1 MISTQ
6 SGSLRLFRCAG
17 IQVYLHW
24 SWFVIALIELTTR
37 AGVYESPWWNV
48 AEYLGL
54 FVIVLLHEF
63 GHSLACRQTGG
74 VAEEIILWP
83 FGGIAFVNA
92 PQRPG
97 AQLWSI
103 AAGPLVNVVLAP
115 VLLGATWLSFSL
127 GLDQTLPDLVRLLE
141 MLLLINLYL
150 MAFNLLPIYPLDGGQ
165 ILRSL
170 LWFMIGRARSLWVA
184 AVVGLFGL
192 VAFVGYAIWRQS
204 IWLGL
209 MALWSIAAGPLVN
222 VVLAPVLLGAT
233 WLSFSLGLDQTL
245 PDLVRLL
252 EMLLLINLYLMAFNL
267 LPIYPLDGGQI
278 LRSLLWFMIGR
289 ARSLWVAAVVGL
301 FGLVAFVGYAIWRQS
316 IWLGLMALFLGQQAW
331 NGLQQARALRALE
344 RLPRHRGFAC
354 PSCQQ
359 APPGGPMWL
368 CRACGN
374 RFDPFSTRAVCPHC
388 QTPQAT
394 TTCAHCG
401 EAHPIERWSSVP
413 RWNER
418 GGPGPVIDV

>member
-6 SGSLRLFRCAG
+6 SGSLRLFRFAG

-24 SWFVIALIELTTR
+24 TWFVVALIELTTR
-37 AGVYESPWWNV
+37 AGAYDSPWWNI

-74 VAEEIILWP
+74 AAEEIILWP

-97 AQLWSI
+97 AQLWSV

-127 GLDQTLPDLVRLLE
+127 GLNQTLPDFVRLLE
-141 MLLLINLYL
+141 ILLLINLYL

-170 LWFMIGRARSLWVA
+170 LWFGIGRARSLWVA
-184 AVVGLFGL
+184 AVIGMIGL

-204 IWLGL
+204 LWLG
-209 MALWSIAAGPLVN
+209 
-222 VVLAPVLLGAT
+222 
-233 WLSFSLGLDQTL
+233 F
-245 PDLVRLL
+245 
-252 EMLLLINLYLMAFNL
+252 
-267 LPIYPLDGGQI
+267 
-278 LRSLLWFMIGR
+278 
-289 ARSLWVAAVVGL
+289 
-301 FGLVAFVGYAIWRQS
+301 
-316 IWLGLMALFLGQQAW
+316 MALFLGQQCW
-331 NGLQQARALRALE
+331 NGLKQARALRALE

-354 PSCQQ
+354 PSCHQ

-368 CRACGN
+368 CRACRNG
-374 RFDPFSTRAVCPHC
+374 FDPFSTGGICPHC
-388 QTPQAT
+388 QTPQEA

-401 EAHPIERWSSVP
+401 EAHPITRWSTSP
-413 RWNER
+413 RWPEK
-418 GGPGPVIDV
+418 GAPGPVIDV

>member
-1 MISTQ
+1 MTRALFRGCAVRGRFVGILHAVLELPRGTAWAGGCVFTAMISTE
-6 SGSLRLFRCAG
+6 SGSLRLFRFAG

-24 SWFVIALIELTTR
+24 TWFVVALIELTTR
-37 AGVYESPWWNV
+37 AGAYESPLWNI

-54 FVIVLLHEF
+54 FVIVLMHEF

-115 VLLGATWLSFSL
+115 ILLGATWLSFGA
-127 GLDQTLPDLVRLLE
+127 GLDQTLPDFVRLLE

-150 MAFNLLPIYPLDGGQ
+150 LAFNLLPIYPLDGGQ

-184 AVVGLFGL
+184 AVIGMFGL
-192 VAFVGYAIWRQS
+192 VAFVGYAVWR
-204 IWLGL
+204 
-209 MALWSIAAGPLVN
+209 
-222 VVLAPVLLGAT
+222 
-233 WLSFSLGLDQTL
+233 
-245 PDLVRLL
+245 
-252 EMLLLINLYLMAFNL
+252 
-267 LPIYPLDGGQI
+267 
-278 LRSLLWFMIGR
+278 
-289 ARSLWVAAVVGL
+289 RSLW
-301 FGLVAFVGYAIWRQS
+301 
-316 IWLGLMALFLGQQAW
+316 LGFMALFLGQQCW
-331 NGLQQARALRALE
+331 NSLKQARALRTLE

-354 PSCQQ
+354 PSCNQ

-374 RFDPFSTRAVCPHC
+374 RFDPFSTRGVCPHC
-388 QTPQAT
+388 QTPQAA

-401 EAHPIERWSSVP
+401 NAHPIERWSTGP
-413 RWNER
+413 RR
-418 GGPGPVIDV
+418 SDPAAPGPVIDV